1 MKMNT
6 FSNNRIFLVHFL
18 GILMF
23 SMLQAWAVEPSD
35 NHVYTGQS
43 NNPDFKARETLPC
56 PVEGENIVTCVKNRI
71 IYPQRAVDQKV
82 EGIVIIEFTVD
93 ANGNISQTKIIKD
106 IGGCCGMAAACAI
119 KKMKFSP
126 ANQNGFPV
134 ACTMRISVRFEL
146 T

>member
-1 MKMNT
+1 MNT
-6 FSNNRIFLVHFL
+6 FLDNRIFLVNFL

-23 SMLQAWAVEPSD
+23 SMLQACAVEPSG
-35 NHVYTGQS
+35 NHAYTSQS
-43 NNPDFKARETLPC
+43 NNPDFKAFETLPS

-71 IYPQRAVDQKV
+71 TYPQRAVDQKI
-82 EGIVIIEFTVD
+82 EGTVIIEFTVD
-93 ANGNISQTKIIKD
+93 EKGNVSQTKIIKD

-119 KKMKFSP
+119 RKMKFRP
-126 ANQNGFPV
+126 AHQNGFPV